1 MLIVEHVG
9 IRSAFKLAR
18 AAAELSPVI
27 GRPASRVGIRSPWS
41 TTQLSNV
48 VLADIFG
55 DDAMPLTRAEAMSVP
70 PVAKARHLICSPLA
84 RQPLRAWRGDALLRS
99 QPAWLY
105 RTNTQTH
112 PNIRMLWTI
121 DDLLFGGWSLWAV
134 ERGANGDILD
144 AIRVAPELWSFG
156 ADGQVEVEGGPVE
169 SDSVIL
175 FSGPFE
181 GLLEAAAPTI
191 RAARDLERAWHARA
205 KSPIPLVNL
214 KRTSDDEMTADEV
227 KEMVEDWAQARM
239 DPFGA
244 IGSTPPSVELQAL
257 GQADPQ
263 MFIEARNAMR
273 LDIAN
278 HTGLPAALLDG
289 SMATASLTYSTS
301 EGKRSEFIDYSV
313 VMWQDPIEARL
324 SMDDVTPR
332 GTRIAFDLTDLTTL
346 PQSGTGPARED

>member
-1 MLIVEHVG
+1 MIVEYVG
-9 IRSAFKLAR
+9 IRSAFQLAR
-18 AAAELSPVI
+18 AAADLSPVI
-27 GRPASRVGIRSPWS
+27 GRPVSRVGIRSPWS
-41 TTQLSNV
+41 STTLSTV

-55 DDAMPLTRAEAMSVP
+55 ENALPLTRAEAMAVP
-70 PVAKARHLICSPLA
+70 AVAKARHLICSPLA
-84 RQPLRAWRGDALLRS
+84 RQPLRQYRGATATAS

-112 PNIRMLWTI
+112 PNTRMLWTI

-134 ERGANGDILD
+134 ERGTNGDILD

-156 ADGQVEVEGGPVE
+156 PDGVVEVGGETAE
-169 SDSVIL
+169 SKDVIL

-181 GLLEAAAPTI
+181 GLLEAAPATI

-205 KSPIPLVNL
+205 RSPLPLIDL
-214 KRTSDDEMTADEV
+214 HRTTDDEMEAGEV
-227 KEMVEDWAQARM
+227 EQMVEDWASARL

-244 IGSTPPSVELQAL
+244 VGSTPASIQLNTF

-263 MFIEARNAMR
+263 MFIEARNAIR

-278 HTGLPAALLDG
+278 FTGLPGMLLDG
-289 SMATASLTYSTS
+289 SMATASLTYSTE

-332 GTRIAFDLTDLTTL
+332 GARIAFDLTDLTSL

>member
-1 MLIVEHVG
+1 MIVEYVG
-9 IRSAFKLAR
+9 IRSAFRLAK
-18 AAAELSPVI
+18 AAAELSPVV
-27 GRPASRVGIRSPWS
+27 GRPVSRVGIRSPWS
-41 TTQLSNV
+41 STQLSNV

-55 DDAMPLTRAEAMSVP
+55 EDAMPITRAMAMTVP

-84 RQPLRAWRGDALLRS
+84 RQPLRAYRGTTPLPT

-112 PNIRMLWTI
+112 PNIRMLWTL

-134 ERGANGDILD
+134 ERGVNGDILD
-144 AIRVAPELWSFG
+144 AVRVAPELWSFG
-156 ADGQVEVEGGPVE
+156 TDGQVEVGNTTPEADE
-169 SDSVIL
+169 VIL

-181 GLLEAAAPTI
+181 GLLESAAPTI

-205 KSPIPLVNL
+205 RSPIPLIDL
-214 KRTSDDEMTADEV
+214 HRTTDDEMDPDEV
-227 KEMVEDWAQARM
+227 EAMIDDWASARL
-239 DPFGA
+239 DPHGA
-244 IGSTPPSVELQAL
+244 IGSTPSTVEVNAL

-278 HTGLPAALLDG
+278 HTGLPASLLDG
-289 SMATASLTYSTS
+289 SMSTASLTYSTT
-301 EGKRSEFIDYSV
+301 EGRRSDFQDYSL